1 MSDEIK
7 TKKTPNAR
15 WWRIIIPCIL
25 IYIVAYM
32 DRTNIAFAIAGG
44 MNEEMGISA
53 SLAGLAAGIFF
64 IGYMI
69 LPVPGGHIAEKGKTT
84 NFVAWS
90 IAAWGVLS
98 VATGFVQNATQL
110 LVLRF
115 LLGVAEGGTWP
126 AIMVLI
132 TNWFPKKE
140 MGRAN
145 ALFVSNLA
153 FATIITGPLSGW
165 IISVWD
171 WRYVFIIEG
180 LITIPLIA
188 IWLAM
193 ISERP
198 EDAKWISK
206 EEKEFLVT
214 TLKAEKEELLKTMIN
229 APVNY
234 KQMCTDVNVWK
245 LVVIYFCYQTGN
257 YGYTIWLP
265 SIIKELTKTGIGIV
279 GLLSTL
285 PWIAT
290 LVGLYVIG
298 YFSDR
303 SQNRRLTVVFTMIS
317 FAVCFFVATEFKSI
331 MWLSFLLLVM
341 SGFFIKPTTGIFW
354 TMPPLLFPT
363 GVAGG
368 VRGVIVAFGNLG
380 GFVGPFIVGWITT
393 RYHNSDYGIM
403 ALVCF
408 LLVGALVTMT
418 MPKITAG
425 PLKK

>member
-1 MSDEIK
+1 
-7 TKKTPNAR
+7 
-15 WWRIIIPCIL
+15 
-25 IYIVAYM
+25 
-32 DRTNIAFAIAGG
+32 
-44 MNEEMGISA
+44 
-53 SLAGLAAGIFF
+53 
-64 IGYMI
+64 
-69 LPVPGGHIAEKGKTT
+69 
-84 NFVAWS
+84 
-90 IAAWGVLS
+90 
-98 VATGFVQNATQL
+98 
-110 LVLRF
+110 
-115 LLGVAEGGTWP
+115 
-126 AIMVLI
+126 
-132 TNWFPKKE
+132 
-140 MGRAN
+140 
-145 ALFVSNLA
+145 
-153 FATIITGPLSGW
+153 
-165 IISVWD
+165 
-171 WRYVFIIEG
+171 
-180 LITIPLIA
+180 
-188 IWLAM
+188 
-193 ISERP
+193 
-198 EDAKWISK
+198 
-206 EEKEFLVT
+206 
-214 TLKAEKEELLKTMIN
+214 MIN

-234 KQMCTDVNVWK
+234 KQMCRDVNVWK